1 MKILTTLVDYKV
13 NQSKPILRVFGRG
26 ENGNKILKMVSGCE
40 PHLFTNENEISGIK
54 DPRIVRYEPGPPSL
68 YGAKTVKVICNIPA
82 DVSGRDENIKYVK
95 DNFHNIYQ
103 SDILFGNVCKIEYGI
118 SGIIEVPER
127 SFISKNEIKPSSG
140 KIILRRQYLDIET
153 IGGSINDAIK
163 GKSTIPCLTVFDNYL
178 NQYHLF
184 TTILLSQADKEK
196 IKEILKTFW
205 VTSFNTLKSSLQTEK
220 EEEKLKN
227 IDKQV
232 KYLEKNL
239 QCILSF
245 TIIFHVSENESSNLD
260 SYSNFCIQNRPDV
273 QAGWNNVAF
282 DSPAII
288 NRMKNLKLQYNKLS
302 DVGKV
307 TINKKDECNI
317 EGLVL
322 LDLMSRYVEMQLA
335 TPSHKSLDY
344 ISRKELGV
352 GKLTTSGYQ
361 LATKEPLTF
370 LAYNIVDVMLCVE
383 LDKLLNII
391 DFYVEVA
398 TLTNSNLSDMSRG
411 QYIDNLI
418 LSFCNGKYVLPTRAT
433 LENIKR
439 MSGAIVYDPSPGLH
453 KNVILLD
460 FAGMYP
466 SIMKSLNI
474 SPETKD
480 PSGSIIAANGV
491 RFTSKRI
498 GIIPQILIYLGEKR
512 TEYKT
517 LLKEA
522 KLKGDPALE
531 HEYDLKQY
539 AIKVIQNAFYGVL
552 GYKKFRLVDRDVGD
566 AVTSTGRALS
576 MEVKAYVESL
586 GYKVIYGDTDS
597 LLIEL
602 PKIISYVQIKSIGEE
617 LANKINIMLPVLI
630 KTKFNSDTC
639 YCKIEAD
646 DPYHTLVMLPKKS
659 VGKDESEVQAKKRY
673 AGMIWKAEGKYEFKV
688 KGLEYVKGNTAEIT
702 RFVQGTLLKNVLDS
716 HTQDELS
723 TFLKNV
729 YDKFFNNEYTLEQI
743 GKPGSLRKHLNEYAS
758 DIDIK
763 RSCEYSNL
771 HFKKEYGKESSFML
785 YHLSSGQTDVI
796 ALDYGEPLPSG
807 YKIDM
812 QTTFEKLII
821 SPTETI
827 LQSRN
832 LDWSYIKTG
841 YRPSDTGEEIL
852 STDSSAPLLIVS
864 SPKSKPIQGIPKK
877 DPYDMFL

>member
-1 MKILTTLVDYKV
+1 MKILVSSVDYKV
-13 NQSKPILRVFGRG
+13 NQSKPILRVFGRA

-40 PHLFTNENEISGIK
+40 PHLYTNENEISGVK
-54 DPRIVRYEPGPPSL
+54 DPRIVRYERGPPSL
-68 YGAKTVKVICNIPA
+68 YGARTVKVICNIPA

-95 DNFHNIYQ
+95 DNFKNIYQ
-103 SDILFGNVCKIEYGI
+103 SDILFGNLSKILYNI
-118 SGIIEVPER
+118 SGVIEVPER
-127 SFISKNEIKPSSG
+127 SFINKNEIKPSTG
-140 KIILRRQYLDIET
+140 KITLRRQYLDIET
-153 IGGSINDAIK
+153 IGASINDAIK
-163 GKSTIPCLTVFDNYL
+163 GKSTIPCLTIFDNYL

-184 TTILLSQADKEK
+184 TTIKLSDSDKEK
-196 IKEILKTFW
+196 IKEILKNFW
-205 VTSFNTLKSSLQTEK
+205 ISSLNTLKLSLKTEM
-220 EEEKLKN
+220 EEEKLKI
-227 IDKQV
+227 IDKQI
-232 KYLEKNL
+232 KYLEKNFTR
-239 QCILSF
+239 ILSF
-245 TIIFHVSENESSNLD
+245 NIIFHISDSESSNLEN
-260 SYSNFCIQNRPDV
+260 YSNFCIQNRPDV

-288 NRMKNLKLQYNKLS
+288 NRMKTLKLQSNKLS
-302 DVGKV
+302 EVGKV
-307 TINKKDECNI
+307 FINKNDECNI

-322 LDLMSRYVEMQLA
+322 LDLMSRYVGMQLA

-352 GKLTTSGYQ
+352 GKLSLQGYQ
-361 LATKEPLTF
+361 LATKDPLTF

-418 LSFCNGKYVLPTRAT
+418 LSFCNGKYVLPTRAN
-433 LENIKR
+433 LDSVKR

-453 KNVILLD
+453 KNVLLLD

-480 PSGSIIAANGV
+480 PNGDIIAANGV

-498 GIIPQILIYLGEKR
+498 GIIPQILISLGEKR
-512 TEYKT
+512 AEYKK
-517 LLKEA
+517 LQKEA
-522 KLKGDPALE
+522 KLNGDLVSE

-539 AIKVIQNAFYGVL
+539 AIKVIQNAFYGVM
-552 GYKKFRLVDRDVGD
+552 GFKKFRLVDSDVGS
-566 AVTSTGRALS
+566 AVTSTGQTLS
-576 MEVKAYVESL
+576 KEVKAYVESL

-602 PKIISYVQIKSIGEE
+602 PGIFSYTQITSIGKE
-617 LANKINIMLPVLI
+617 LEDKINIMLPKLV
-630 KTKFNSDTC
+630 KEKFNSDTC
-639 YCKIEAD
+639 YCKIESD
-646 DPYHTLVMLPKKS
+646 DPYHTLVMLPKKGVS
-659 VGKDESEVQAKKRY
+659 KDESEVQAKKRY
-673 AGMIWKAEGKYEFKV
+673 AGYIWKGENKYEFKV

-702 RFVQGTLLKNVLDS
+702 KYVQGILLKDVLS
-716 HTQDELS
+716 SKTQEEIS
-723 TFLKNV
+723 VFLKGV
-729 YDKFFNNEYTLEQI
+729 YDKFFNNEYSLEQI
-743 GKPGSLRKHLNEYAS
+743 GKPASLRKHLHEYSS

-763 RSCEYSNL
+763 RACEYSNRHL
-771 HFKKEYGKESSFML
+771 NKEYGKESSFML
-785 YHLSSGQTDVI
+785 YHLSSGQNDVI
-796 ALDYGEPLPSG
+796 ALDYGEPLPPG

-812 QTTFEKLII
+812 QTTFDKLII

-841 YRPSDTGEEIL
+841 YRLSDVGEEIF
-852 STDSSAPLLIVS
+852 STEITSLPLIKVS
-864 SPKSKPIQGIPKK
+864 PTRKPIPQKINL
-877 DPYDMFL
+877 DDMFL